1 MTRSG
6 LYQRGDVAH
15 SVQSL
20 LISPLDIMLTIDNL
34 TFSYGK
40 KRILQNLSLKV
51 ERGEFAAILGPS
63 GCGKTTLFRLIVGL
77 QKPDIGRIQLQNQP
91 AYLSQENTLLPWRT
105 VLSNILLPTQLGKNS
120 PQKEQALQ
128 LIKEVGLEGSEDAYP
143 SELSGGMKQRAL
155 LARALIQKRSF
166 LLLDEPFSSLDYF
179 AKEEFYVLL
188 KEMQKKSNL
197 TILLI
202 THDLHEAKALAD
214 TTYLLKEYA
223 LC

>member
-6 LYQRGDVAH
+6 LYQCGDVAH

-20 LISPLDIMLTIDNL
+20 LISPLDIMLTIENL

-40 KRILQNLSLKV
+40 KRILHNLPLKV
-51 ERGEFAAILGPS
+51 KRGEFAAILGPS

-77 QKPDIGRIQLQNQP
+77 QHAKQGSIQLKESP

-105 VLSNILLPTQLGKNS
+105 VFSNVLLPTQLGKNS

-179 AKEEFYVLL
+179 AKEEFYVLGPFNIEVQQID
-188 KEMQKKSNL
+188 KN
-197 TILLI
+197 
-202 THDLHEAKALAD
+202 
-214 TTYLLKEYA
+214 
-223 LC
+223 